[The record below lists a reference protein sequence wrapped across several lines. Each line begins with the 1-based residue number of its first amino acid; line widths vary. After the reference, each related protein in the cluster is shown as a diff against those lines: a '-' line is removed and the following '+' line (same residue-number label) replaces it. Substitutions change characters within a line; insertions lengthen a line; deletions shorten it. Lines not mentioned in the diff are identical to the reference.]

1 MIEMIPVSEL
11 FKRGARPA
19 MMWVSLVL
27 VPVAVIWPG
36 VGADKL
42 VPLLTFLAAVYGI
55 RGWEKVKQNARPE

>member
-1 MIEMIPVSEL
+1 MSDF

-19 MMWVSLVL
+19 MMWISLVL
-27 VPVAVIWPG
+27 VPVAVLWPG

-55 RGWEKVKQNARPE
+55 RGWEKVKQHAGPQ